1 MINKYLFVLF
11 TVFTLV
17 LTSCVSKKKYLEME
31 SGRQR
36 AEQRVRELTEA
47 NNNKAARIEAM
58 IQDYE
63 EMKNSLLEN
72 NSIKDS
78 YIDSLNAVMF
88 ALEEQLTEQKESL
101 QKTSFTLDFEKQ
113 RLTEALAN
121 KNRTIQQLENEIEE
135 LENDITSRSSL
146 IDQKNYDINLLD
158 DKVEQLQSQLETK
171 DERIEELEFELEQIK
186 KETQTQLT
194 NMKTEL
200 QEKEQTITRLQNNVN
215 LLKKEL
221 GEGN

>member
-1 MINKYLFVLF
+1 MINKYSIIFLTAVALIF
-11 TVFTLV
+11 
-17 LTSCVSKKKYLEME
+17 TSCVSKKKFVEMQ

-47 NNNKAARIEAM
+47 NNTKAARIDAM
-58 IQDYE
+58 IEDYE

-72 NSIKDS
+72 NAIKDD
-78 YIDSLNAVMF
+78 YIDSINMVMF
-88 ALEEQLTEQKESL
+88 NLEDELAEQQKSL

-121 KNRTIQQLENEIEE
+121 KDRTILRLENEIEE
-135 LENDITSRSSL
+135 LENDIASSSSL

-158 DKVEQLQSQLETK
+158 DKVEQLEKQVEAKDDRMETLELELENAREECQEEVTKLKAQIQEK
-171 DERIEELEFELEQIK
+171 DE
-186 KETQTQLT
+186 
-194 NMKTEL
+194 
-200 QEKEQTITRLQNNVN
+200 TITRLENNVK

-221 GEGN
+221 GGGN

>member
-1 MINKYLFVLF
+1 MINKYLFILF
-11 TVFTLV
+11 TAFALV

-47 NNNKAARIEAM
+47 NNTKAARIEAM
-58 IQDYE
+58 IEDYE

-78 YIDSLNAVMF
+78 YIDSLNAAMF
-88 ALEEQLTEQKESL
+88 AMEEQLTEQKESL

-121 KNRTIQQLENEIEE
+121 KNRTIQQLENEIGE

-158 DKVEQLQSQLETK
+158 DKAEQLQSQLETK
-171 DERIEELEFELEQIK
+171 DERIEELEFELELIK
-186 KETQTQLT
+186 EETQTQLT
-194 NMKTEL
+194 NMKAQL
-200 QEKEQTITRLQNNVN
+200 QEKEQTIQRLQNNVN

-221 GEGN
+221 GGN